1 MKFTRI
7 VVVVA
12 GVMFAAQATAQNGQ
26 PAAPAAAPQDQT
38 ITVNTTVN
46 AADVAKDEAAK
57 PEIKQEVKTEV
68 KSEVKPTVAPTPAPV
83 VDASAQPAA
92 PTSTSATDAKLD
104 AIKKVRQDVEQK
116 NDSKIIE
123 KLEKTRLEEEKNLA
137 EKIDATNLKDD
148 KKQPIEAQPVQ
159 QQQPT
164 VKIEKVEVIQP
175 VAAIQPL
182 AEDKKEEKVEEKSE
196 ERQWY
201 VGVGVGN
208 VIYNGNVMTKSNF
221 GVMVGTM
228 LDEHLAVEGSLTYTS
243 LSLTNYW
250 NGGGTQNYLFGSMDQ
265 YDAAAALKYYVLNS
279 LRFRPYVGASADYI
293 YRQYKDAYY
302 GSYNNYA
309 TGQNTNSFNVG
320 VLGGIDVRLTE
331 RLSIGGEFKYEL
343 PIYSQ
348 DNGIVT
354 QSYWASWAKPLEQTA
369 FTSWLLNLKFN
380 F

>member
-26 PAAPAAAPQDQT
+26 PATQAAPQDQT
-38 ITVNTTVN
+38 ITVSTTVN
-46 AADVAKDEAAK
+46 AADVQKDEAAK
-57 PEIKQEVKTEV
+57 PEVKQEVKTEV
-68 KSEVKPTVAPTPAPV
+68 KQTVAPIPAPV
-83 VDASAQPAA
+83 VETSAQPAA
-92 PTSTSATDAKLD
+92 PTSSSATDAKLD

-123 KLEKTRLEEEKNLA
+123 KLERTRLEDEKNLS

-148 KKQPIEAQPVQ
+148 KKPQVDAQPVQ
-159 QQQPT
+159 QPA
-164 VKIEKVEVIQP
+164 VKIEKVEVIQ
-175 VAAIQPL
+175 AAPIQPL
-182 AEDKKEEKVEEKSE
+182 EEKKEEKAEDKKEDRK
-196 ERQWY
+196 WY
-201 VGVGVGN
+201 AGVGAGN
-208 VIYNGNVMTKSNF
+208 VIYNGNVLTKSNF
-221 GVMVGTM
+221 GVMIGTM
-228 LDEHLAVEGSLTYTS
+228 IDEHIAVEGSLIYTS
-243 LSLTNYW
+243 LSLNNYW
-250 NGGGTQNYLFGSMDQ
+250 NGGGAQNLLFGSMDQ
-265 YDAAAALKYYVLNS
+265 YDVGAALKYYVLEN

-302 GSYNNYA
+302 GTYNNYA
-309 TGQNTNSFNVG
+309 SGQNTNSFNVG
-320 VLGGIDVRLTE
+320 VLGGVDVRLTE

-354 QSYWASWAKPLEQTA
+354 ESYWASWAKPLEQTS
-369 FTSWLLNLKFN
+369 FTSWLINLKFN